1 MRRVKKSSIL
11 WTVIAITIYLVLS
24 FLLTGGLISSSNQIS
39 LVTIGINIILA
50 VSLNLILGMSGQFS
64 LGHAGFMAIGAY
76 STAVVLQ
83 SMDSMLGFV
92 LGSLIGLLLTALFS
106 LVVAIP
112 TIRLKG
118 DYLAIATLGAA
129 EIIRVVITNLD
140 SITNGAAG
148 ISLTTKHTNFTLLY
162 LSIVFCIF
170 IVMMLNNS
178 RFGRAWKSVREDD
191 IAASAMGVN
200 VTRYKVVAFVIGG
213 LFASLA
219 GSLYAG
225 YFPFISPDVFDFN
238 KSVDILVIVVLG
250 GMGSVTGSVIAAF
263 VLGIINIALQ
273 EYASVRM
280 IIYALLLI
288 GMMILRPKGILGN
301 YEFSFERR
309 KTYESVDSKP
319 TK

>member
-1 MRRVKKSSIL
+1 MRRIKKSSIL
-11 WTVIAITIYLVLS
+11 WTLISVGIYLGLT
-24 FLLTGGLISSSNQIS
+24 FLINFGFIKHSTQIS
-39 LVTIGINIILA
+39 LMTIGINVILA

-83 SMDSMLGFV
+83 SVDSFAGFAI
-92 LGSLIGLLLTALFS
+92 GTLIGLGLTTLFS
-106 LVVAIP
+106 LIIAVP
-112 TIRLKG
+112 TLRLKG

-129 EIIRVVITNLD
+129 EIIRSIITNLD

-148 ISLTTKHTNFTLLY
+148 ISITTRYTSFGLLY
-162 LSIVFCIF
+162 FSIIMCIF
-170 IVMMLNNS
+170 IIMMLNNS

-191 IAASAMGVN
+191 IAASAMGIN
-200 VTRYKVVAFVIGG
+200 VTKYKVIAFVIGA

-219 GSLYAG
+219 GSLYTG
-225 YFPFISPDVFDFN
+225 YFPFIRPDIFDFN

-263 VLGIINIALQ
+263 VLGAINILLEQ
-273 EYASVRM
+273 YASLRM

-288 GMMILRPKGILGN
+288 GMMVLRPSGILGN

-309 KTYESVDSKP
+309 KKYESIED
-319 TK
+319 

>member
-1 MRRVKKSSIL
+1 MRRIKKSSIL
-11 WTVIAITIYLVLS
+11 WTVIAVAIYLTITILMNAGVIRYAQ
-24 FLLTGGLISSSNQIS
+24 QIS
-39 LVTIGINIILA
+39 LMTIGINIILA

-76 STAVVLQ
+76 STAVVLKTY
-83 SMDSMLGFV
+83 DTYLGFTI
-92 LGSLIGLLLTALFS
+92 GILIGLCLTVIFALIIA
-106 LVVAIP
+106 VP

-129 EIIRVVITNLD
+129 EIIRVIITNMD
-140 SITNGAAG
+140 SVTNGAAG
-148 ISLTTKHTNFTLLY
+148 ISLATKRTNFTMVY
-162 LSIVFCIF
+162 LSIVLCIF

-191 IAASAMGVN
+191 IAASAMGIN
-200 VTRYKVVAFVIGG
+200 VTKYKVIAFVIGA

-225 YFPFISPDVFDFN
+225 YFPFIKPDVFDFN

-263 VLGIINIALQ
+263 VLGFINIALQ
-273 EYASVRM
+273 QYASIRM

-288 GMMILRPKGILGN
+288 AMMILRPKGILGN
-301 YEFSFERR
+301 YEFSFER
-309 KTYESVDSKP
+309 
-319 TK
+319 